1 MKAESNIRPSDF
13 EIENVSKERCDVVLN
28 TNIEEIEQEENT
40 KYIFDTYRLNIC
52 YNENI
57 EEEIRNNYDRYL
69 NNAKNNEAN
78 ELATEIRKKRDAL
91 LNETDWTQMTDSAL
105 DELQKEKYRI
115 YRQAL
120 RDIPEQPGFPYDVEF
135 PVLEK
140 VGGV

>member
-1 MKAESNIRPSDF
+1 MKAESNIRPSSF

-28 TNIEEIEQEENT
+28 TNIKEIEEEESI
-40 KYIFDTYRLNIC
+40 KYSYDTYRLNIC
-52 YNENI
+52 YSESI

-69 NNAKNNEAN
+69 NNAKNNESN
-78 ELATEIRKKRDAL
+78 ELAAEIRKQRDEL